1 MTPENLNETERKL
14 LEPTSLLER
23 MEIILNAVQF
33 EQDLQIKRRLELEEK
48 RDKLEDLIAEV
59 ESIEGSLDMIV
70 DEIKSITCEIKV
82 NQRDK

>member
-48 RDKLEDLIAEV
+48 RDELEDLIAEV